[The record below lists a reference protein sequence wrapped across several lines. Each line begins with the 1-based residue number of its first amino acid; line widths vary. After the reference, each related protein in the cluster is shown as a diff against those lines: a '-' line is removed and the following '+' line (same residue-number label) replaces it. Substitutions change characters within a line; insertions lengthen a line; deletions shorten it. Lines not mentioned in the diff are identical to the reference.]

1 VWHDNSGK
9 GSKASWYLKHIIVND
24 LDKRTRSFFICEQWL
39 AVEKEDGLLER
50 RIKTAGHKEKTQL
63 TYLFKKE
70 TQSKLSDGHL
80 WFSLIARPVQ
90 STFSRLDRLTCI
102 FVLMVVSMLANIIY
116 YGTDKSSSPNAL
128 KIGPFMLTPMQVCF
142 FF

>member
-1 VWHDNSGK
+1 
-9 GSKASWYLKHIIVND
+9 VND
-24 LDKRTRSFFICEQWL
+24 LAKRTRYFFICEQWL
-39 AVEKEDGLLER
+39 AVEKEDGLVER

-80 WFSLIARPVQ
+80 RWFSLLARPVQ

-116 YGTDKSSSPNAL
+116 YGTDTSSSPNAL
-128 KIGPFMLTPMQVCF
+128 KLGPFMLTPMQVWTF
-142 FF
+142 FFKNINPIK